1 MADRRRLSV
10 LIAIPT
16 CRRPRSLDRLLTSL
30 MAQETP
36 PDCDLGVLVVE
47 NDPGRAG
54 IDVAAR
60 YSDRRADMPVST
72 CIETRQGIP
81 HARNRALDEA
91 RASRADLLLFLD
103 DDETADADW
112 LARLIEHCRLTGAD
126 LAGGPVYAIH
136 SERHLTRLQDYL
148 FRGVERWYEV
158 RQIRNERRA
167 SRGRI
172 PVILTNNWSLDMGFQ
187 RRTGLRFDER
197 FRITGGS
204 DADFHA
210 RAIVAGARATWC
222 HEARVREIIDPERLR
237 PSYIFARARQ
247 QAISHFERRNGAN
260 RPMTALKQLLAAPFL
275 ALLGTARI
283 AAAPFSGPYAVVD
296 GLRLLGRAAG
306 KVMSVFGASSK
317 LYKLGTSSDPLE

>member
-16 CRRPRSLDRLLTSL
+16 CRRPRSLDGLLASL

-47 NDPGRAG
+47 NDPARGG
-54 IDVAAR
+54 LEVATR
-60 YSDRRADMPVST
+60 YSDRRAEMPVST
-72 CIETRQGIP
+72 CIEESRGIP

-91 RASRADLLLFLD
+91 RVAGADLLLFMD
-103 DDETADADW
+103 DDEVADPDW
-112 LARLIEHCRLTGAD
+112 LARLVEHCRTAQAD

-136 SERHLTRLQDYL
+136 SERPLTRLQDYL

-158 RQIRNERRA
+158 RQIRNARRA

-172 PVILTNNWSLDMGFQ
+172 PVILTNNWALDMAFQ

-204 DADFHA
+204 DANFHA
-210 RAIVAGARATWC
+210 CALAAGARVTWC

-237 PSYIFARARQ
+237 PAYIFDRARQ
-247 QAISHFERRNGAN
+247 QAISHFERRNGYARLSPTLN
-260 RPMTALKQLLAAPFL
+260 QLLAAPLF
-275 ALLGTARI
+275 AILGVARI
-283 AAAPFSGPYAVVD
+283 ATAPVAGPYAMVD
-296 GLRLLGRAAG
+296 GLRLLGRATG

-317 LYKLGTSSDPLE
+317 LYKLGTGSDPLG